1 MSHDCDN
8 FTGSMG
14 CLVTMIALLQLG
26 ELLQKKYQQVFPL
39 SFLGLLPPSTPE
51 RLPPPV
57 PSSRP
62 MWSSPSFWK
71 PTETAIK
78 GFMDQKR

>member
-26 ELLQKKYQQVFPL
+26 ELLQKSISERSWKFSL
-39 SFLGLLPPSTPE
+39 SSSTFNPGKT
-51 RLPPPV
+51 
-57 PSSRP
+57 SSACP
-62 MWSSPSFWK
+62 
-71 PTETAIK
+71 IK
-78 GFMDQKR
+78 